1 MILLQKK
8 LSLCFIFMKHACGR
22 RAMYSGIFNLWQAFV
37 VTFPFFYFFFVA
49 VFGYKFFFNETNQ
62 SWIFLQIGNR
72 TILKDKGIKL
82 KRKSQAPILK
92 ICEIINLKLPTTL
105 LGIEFRNISQIEI

>member
-1 MILLQKK
+1 MASFCQYISI
-8 LSLCFIFMKHACGR
+8 LSLLLFSCSF
-22 RAMYSGIFNLWQAFV
+22 
-37 VTFPFFYFFFVA
+37 
-49 VFGYKFFFNETNQ
+49 YKFFFIDTNQ

-105 LGIEFRNISQIEI
+105 LGIEFRNISQIDN

>member
-1 MILLQKK
+1 MPAAEQCIQEYLIYGKL
-8 LSLCFIFMKHACGR
+8 LSLHFYSFIF
-22 RAMYSGIFNLWQAFV
+22 SLLLFLVINSSSL
-37 VTFPFFYFFFVA
+37 
-49 VFGYKFFFNETNQ
+49 NQ
-62 SWIFLQIGNR
+62 TRVGFFLQIGNR

-105 LGIEFRNISQIEI
+105 LGIEFRNISQI

>member
-1 MILLQKK
+1 
-8 LSLCFIFMKHACGR
+8 MKHATPQPEQCIQEYLIYGLLLSLHF
-22 RAMYSGIFNLWQAFV
+22 YSILLFV
-37 VTFPFFYFFFVA
+37 SLLLLFCW
-49 VFGYKFFFNETNQ
+49 KFFFIDTNQ

-105 LGIEFRNISQIEI
+105 LDIEFRNFSQI

>member
-1 MILLQKK
+1 
-8 LSLCFIFMKHACGR
+8 MKHAGR
-22 RAMYSGIFNLWQAFV
+22 RAIYSGILNLWQAFV
-37 VTFPFFYFFFVA
+37 VTIIFFYFFFVA
-49 VFGYKFFFNETNQ
+49 VFGYKFFFIETNQ

>member
-1 MILLQKK
+1 MLAAAEQCIQEYLIYGKL
-8 LSLCFIFMKHACGR
+8 LSLHFYSFIFSLLLFLVINSSSLKQTRVG
-22 RAMYSGIFNLWQAFV
+22 F
-37 VTFPFFYFFFVA
+37 
-49 VFGYKFFFNETNQ
+49 
-62 SWIFLQIGNR
+62 FLQIGNR

-105 LGIEFRNISQIEI
+105 LDIEFRNISQIII

>member
-1 MILLQKK
+1 MPAAEQCIQEYLIYGKL
-8 LSLCFIFMKHACGR
+8 LSLHF
-22 RAMYSGIFNLWQAFV
+22 YSF
-37 VTFPFFYFFFVA
+37 FFFVA
-49 VFGYKFFFNETNQ
+49 VFGYKFFFIETNQ

-105 LGIEFRNISQIEI
+105 LGIEF